1 MMGWIDQNEFLIGST
16 LTVFLLAISI
26 QIPLRLGVISFASI
40 GYYAIGGYGTAIL
53 MTQHGVSTWTSVV
66 AASVAAAVVA
76 TLLGFII
83 ARLNG
88 LYLAMATVSFS
99 LLLSAV
105 AVNGGSITGG
115 AIGIFG
121 VIGDITIWNTAAI
134 VVVIIIFVTFT
145 ERGKLSRRIDAT
157 RVDSQLASAMGINVT
172 AYRRLSFPISGF
184 IGGLAGA
191 LAVNLKTAIAPES
204 VNFTLVVLALT
215 IIIIG
220 GQASWV
226 GALAG
231 SLFFVWL
238 PEILVF
244 VGEWEEVVYGTLV
257 VFAAVLIP
265 GGVVGLFND
274 WRHRRSV
281 ARERPKVALLE
292 AAAGESDAGLT
303 QSRSGKDG

>member
-16 LTVFLLAISI
+16 LTVFLLVISI

-292 AAAGESDAGLT
+292 AAAGESDAELT